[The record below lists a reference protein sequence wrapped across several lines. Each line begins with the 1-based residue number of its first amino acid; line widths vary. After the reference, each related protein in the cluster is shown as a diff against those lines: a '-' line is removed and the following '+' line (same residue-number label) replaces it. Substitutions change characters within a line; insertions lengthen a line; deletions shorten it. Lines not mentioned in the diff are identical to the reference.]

1 MAGSGTVM
9 ADLQAAGEELVARV
23 GKLRDVLAGSA
34 DLAQDAIADIKNRL
48 GELAV
53 DIDTLIEDVETA
65 DEADDDQE
73 EEGEEGADT
82 TAPV

>member
-9 ADLQAAGEELVARV
+9 ADLQAAGEELVARA

-34 DLAQDAIADIKNRL
+34 DLAQDAIGDIKDRL
-48 GELAV
+48 GQLAT

-65 DEADDDQE
+65 DEADDQ
-73 EEGEEGADT
+73 EGEDEAEDDAS
-82 TAPV
+82 APV